1 MVISMSDHDVF
12 VVAADAKDRAWRT
25 FLQGM
30 GIDVAIA
37 VTLVLAIAFTDI
49 KWTAEY
55 WTALGLSVGRT
66 LLQTCV
72 SYVMRVFV
80 KPRLTK

>member
-1 MVISMSDHDVF
+1 MAEHTDVLA
-12 VVAADAKDRAWRT
+12 VNADAKDRAWRT

-37 VTLVLAIAFTDI
+37 VTLVLMLAFTDI

-55 WTALGLSVGRT
+55 WAALGLSVGRT

-72 SYVMRVFV
+72 AYVMRVFV
-80 KPRLTK
+80 GPRLTK